1 MDGCGLKKIC
11 FIYRYYHT
19 YLHKFR
25 FVELNRVYH
34 TRQGKNISDRVKF
47 ANRKPQSR
55 PVLVLYRPPQKNP
68 QTKWSGDRGGRYRTR
83 TCDLLHVKQMLYQL
97 S

>member
-25 FVELNRVYH
+25 FVEPSIPY
-34 TRQGKNISDRVKF
+34 
-47 ANRKPQSR
+47 
-55 PVLVLYRPPQKNP
+55 
-68 QTKWSGDRGGRYRTR
+68 
-83 TCDLLHVKQMLYQL
+83 YQL
-97 S
+97 KEHPYMQELFLFTTYVRTGHVRTYAAITPNAPYRVDDQVRTKRT

>member
-25 FVELNRVYH
+25 FVCPLKSKSINPR
-34 TRQGKNISDRVKF
+34 RKLLMSDT
-47 ANRKPQSR
+47 A
-55 PVLVLYRPPQKNP
+55 LE
-68 QTKWSGDRGGRYRTR
+68 
-83 TCDLLHVKQMLYQL
+83 DLDVHRF
-97 S
+97 

>member
-25 FVELNRVYH
+25 FVGAEYTIPLTERPSQMRK
-34 TRQGKNISDRVKF
+34 RQDTIATMIPCLCFLRMALTYIV
-47 ANRKPQSR
+47 P
-55 PVLVLYRPPQKNP
+55 VLYRPTEAV
-68 QTKWSGDRGGRYRTR
+68 QTVLR
-83 TCDLLHVKQMLYQL
+83 QAEL
-97 S
+97 SW

>member
-25 FVELNRVYH
+25 FVEPSIPY
-34 TRQGKNISDRVKF
+34 
-47 ANRKPQSR
+47 RKPKGH
-55 PVLVLYRPPQKNP
+55 PY
-68 QTKWSGDRGGRYRTR
+68 TK
-83 TCDLLHVKQMLYQL
+83 
-97 S
+97 

>member
-11 FIYRYYHT
+11 FIYRYYHP

-25 FVELNRVYH
+25 FVCPLKSKSFNPRRKLLMPDAALEDLAVH
-34 TRQGKNISDRVKF
+34 QLCAF
-47 ANRKPQSR
+47 AAQHRASNAFE
-55 PVLVLYRPPQKNP
+55 
-68 QTKWSGDRGGRYRTR
+68 GDAR
-83 TCDLLHVKQMLYQL
+83 